1 VKVEDM
7 PSESPAFQSF
17 ITLGYILLPLF
28 LLSLFNFDCLG
39 AVELSSLFLQ
49 QFVGYLYKAELV

>member
-1 VKVEDM
+1 MVRDENKVR
-7 PSESPAFQSF
+7 SHTK
-17 ITLGYILLPLF
+17 INILMLQAA
-28 LLSLFNFDCLG
+28 LG